1 MHHRSKQRSNTRRSK
16 QRSNTRRPKQRSNTR
31 RPKQRSTQRL
41 SRRYRAGSDP
51 ILVWVASELLSG
63 HIPCTIYHC
72 VHNEYYPDTITHAS
86 RLYPGRLKFQNNVKP
101 NWWSVHNF
109 VYIKFDSTRPDE
121 VGVISK
127 DDGTYAKLPITAWGI
142 IQMEQLTT
150 AANVPFFT
158 VLSGMFISTLRTP
171 PTGAVV
177 SLKHIL
183 SDYENKT
190 ELCFSNNGR
199 ALYYGTQV
207 DYTYGGFAMNTAF
220 RAEEDF
226 DHLLLIPL
234 DDTNYL
240 VLEARCLHQ
249 QHAEHVENWLETH
262 VFGKYSVDGE
272 GMVLQERN
280 VSKEHSLAQ
289 MAHSMQIRSE
299 RPPMELDPDEDDL
312 WQCRFCDDAGSF
324 FYPIVVSVVAS
335 FASQI
340 SPGRPTRTAALKE
353 RHLLKVRRRLH
364 LE

>member
-1 MHHRSKQRSNTRRSK
+1 MRRRSKQRSKTRRSK
-16 QRSNTRRPKQRSNTR
+16 QRSKTRRS
-31 RPKQRSTQRL
+31 KQRSTQRL
-41 SRRYRAGSDP
+41 SRGYRAASSP
-51 ILVWVASELLSG
+51 NPLLWIASEEWSG
-63 HIPCTIYHC
+63 HTPCTIYRFD
-72 VHNEYYPDTITHAS
+72 HNGYYEDTKTYAS
-86 RLYPGRLKFQNNVKP
+86 RLYPGRLKFPNDVKP
-101 NWWSVHNF
+101 SWWSVHNF
-109 VYIKFDSTRPDE
+109 VYIVFNSTQPNE

-127 DDGTYAKLPITAWGI
+127 NDGTYAKLPITAWGI
-142 IQMEQLTT
+142 VRLKELTT

-158 VLSGMFISTLRTP
+158 VLSGMFISTLMDP

-183 SDYENKT
+183 SEEENKT

-199 ALYYGTQV
+199 ALYYGTQI
-207 DYTYGGFAMNTAF
+207 DYTYGGGSMNTAF
-220 RAEEDF
+220 RDEDDF

-240 VLEARCLHQ
+240 VLEARCLHP
-249 QHAEHVENWLETH
+249 QHAEDVENWLETH
-262 VFGKYSVDGE
+262 VFGRYSVDGE

-280 VSKEHSLAQ
+280 VSIEHSLAQ

-299 RPPMELDPDEDDL
+299 RPPMEPDPDEDDL

-335 FASQI
+335 SASQI
-340 SPGRPTRTAALKE
+340 TPGRRMRTAALKE
-353 RHLLKVRRRLH
+353 RHMARRRLN